1 MLVWCGYFLNWGFF
15 ILGISGLYQGDQN
28 QHSFIYFKTK
38 HSSTCYVYI
47 DLCLSF
53 SVQVQVS
60 DEAPTRREKVKS
72 SFVIIYFVFVNIK
85 LLRIRA
91 MILFLKDGREIEQ
104 TAAL

>member
-1 MLVWCGYFLNWGFF
+1 M
-15 ILGISGLYQGDQN
+15 
-28 QHSFIYFKTK
+28 
-38 HSSTCYVYI
+38 CYVFI

-53 SVQVQVS
+53 SMQVQVS

-72 SFVIIYFVFVNIK
+72 SFVIFYFVSVNIK

-91 MILFLKDGREIEQ
+91 MILFLKDGRKIEQ